1 MVWVGCKE
9 CAAERSDGDGMTAK
23 KAATRGKPMN
33 LYMRDDD
40 VSKIRELT
48 AYAAGNGQRTSDSKI
63 VRAALRIASRNRA
76 FLAALKETEGSDLR
90 YKHHEE

>member
-1 MVWVGCKE
+1 
-9 CAAERSDGDGMTAK
+9 MTTK
-23 KAATRGKPMN
+23 KTTTKGKPMN

-63 VRAALRIASRNRA
+63 VRAALRVAAPNRA
-76 FLAALKETEGSDLR
+76 FLIALKDAEGSDLR
-90 YKHHEE
+90 FKREG